1 MALQALLGS
10 GFARDTGVLMAGT
23 ATAQVLIVAASP
35 ILTRLYQPEH
45 LGMLGL
51 VLSVSSVL
59 GPLACWRY
67 EQAIILPAEDKAAAP
82 ILRLA
87 LLTTGVMVLVSV
99 VVVVSTGPWLAVTFG
114 RPAVRDWLWVIP
126 ALLSLAGLYQALR
139 LSLSRS
145 RRYGSIALGRVARVG
160 VSTGAQIG
168 VGWLIAPG
176 AAGLV
181 GGYLLGMALETLVLL
196 GAAKQLIAAGLGA
209 GGGARELRLLALRY
223 RKFPLFAVPG
233 ALSNVLAL
241 ELPTLLLAAVFT
253 PTDVGFYW
261 LSNRLLIM
269 PAALVGETTGIVF
282 SQRLAAMR
290 AHGQSGAALTTRLF
304 TFLVVLALL
313 PMGALLAVAPG
324 LFGLVFGPAW
334 SEAGRYAQAL
344 VPAQLMLFATLP
356 LTQAF
361 FVYEKQELGLVWNAA
376 FLVVSVASFA
386 LGASLGGALGA
397 VQCYSLA
404 SALMYGVVV
413 LLAFFW
419 SGGVLRQ
426 IPEYLSTW
434 HTGRPIRAEVAA

>member
-1 MALQALLGS
+1 MPLQALLGS

-67 EQAIILPAEDKAAAP
+67 EQAIILPAEDKAAAL

-87 LLTTGVMVLVSV
+87 LLTTSVMVLVSV

-114 RPAVRDWLWVIP
+114 RPAARDWLWVIP

-223 RKFPLFAVPG
+223 RKFPLF
-233 ALSNVLAL
+233 
-241 ELPTLLLAAVFT
+241 
-253 PTDVGFYW
+253 
-261 LSNRLLIM
+261 
-269 PAALVGETTGIVF
+269 
-282 SQRLAAMR
+282 R

-313 PMGALLAVAPG
+313 PMGVLLAVAPG

-344 VPAQLMLFATLP
+344 VPAQLMLFAALP

-361 FVYEKQELGLVWNAA
+361 FVYENQELGLVWNAS

-413 LLAFFW
+413 LLAFSW